1 MFEHPPSPFAS
12 LYQTTGDPPTAQAM
26 QFSPSPLPPVP
37 VNVSPVAVMPASSP
51 VASLAFACSVPIAD
65 LSNHLRQASRDVQ
78 ALGTP
83 EPGLLVVGGKAT
95 TENGFSRLWACF
107 LIMEGTT
114 GVARGMGVV
123 GI

>member
-1 MFEHPPSPFAS
+1 
-12 LYQTTGDPPTAQAM
+12 
-26 QFSPSPLPPVP
+26 
-37 VNVSPVAVMPASSP
+37 MPASSP